1 MATQSHVLVLK
12 VGPVQGFIIQS
23 RRTRDLWFGSHL
35 LSQVSRAMA
44 LCLKAS
50 GAELIFPHPEQLEAP
65 TTAPERGDKG
75 DDDTPKGFPN
85 KVLAIVTGD
94 PESVAKAARTAA
106 KKALLD
112 AWALVR
118 GKCEHLL
125 VEGADAWAN
134 EQLDTFLEF
143 HAAWVPQ
150 QGEAGYA
157 VALEEAETLLESRRA
172 LREFTPWTQL
182 PPAGTHKSSLD
193 GGRPSVLRGKRS
205 KGGEWKG
212 LRIGER
218 EELDALGL
226 LKRAGGDPGQFVPV
240 PSIGLAAWLE
250 TASKAH
256 KRELSNLRAACSDRK
271 FTKVRRTD
279 LSWVNAFPFDGQVL
293 LPERLRPC
301 FEEWSEGGDRE
312 NIQREAERFR
322 EEAVQPLLDVMGVAP
337 YPYVAC
343 LCADGDNMGQAL
355 RELAFHGGIE
365 AHRKVARALAD
376 FTSEA
381 KVIVQSRFRGMLV
394 YAGGDDVLAFVCPPD
409 AVACAREL
417 SSAFR
422 RHLAPAIQGVVQ
434 EAPTLSV
441 GLGIGHVLESLGQL
455 LNLGRQAEKAAKN
468 AGRNALAILLAKHAG
483 RERLWA
489 SSWANPVEPVG
500 RLSQDMALLSSGRL
514 PLSKVHEVEAM
525 SRRFAADV
533 AASHSMEQAGVLVDE
548 VRRIL
553 SRAEAGRQESPVSL
567 EDVGLA
573 NLSDTDGRKAHA
585 MLQEWVSRVLVAE
598 TLERA
603 GRTLDLRKEGEE

>member
-1 MATQSHVLVLK
+1 MATQSQVLVLK
-12 VGPVQGFIIQS
+12 VGPVQGFISQS

-35 LSQVSRAMA
+35 LSHVSRAMA
-44 LCLKAS
+44 RSLQAS
-50 GAELIFPHPEQLEAP
+50 GAELIFPHPEQLQGP
-65 TTAPERGDKG
+65 TSGPECVAKEDAE
-75 DDDTPKGFPN
+75 TPKGFPN
-85 KVLAIVTGD
+85 KVLAVLTGD
-94 PESVAKAARTAA
+94 PESIARAARTAA
-106 KKALLD
+106 RDALLA
-112 AWALVR
+112 AWERVR
-118 GKCEHLL
+118 HKCGGLL
-125 VEGADAWAN
+125 AEGADAWAN
-134 EQLDTFLEF
+134 EQLETFLEF

-150 QGEAGYA
+150 GEGGYA
-157 VALEEAETLLESRRA
+157 VALEEAEALLEARRA
-172 LREFTPWTQL
+172 LREFKAWTQL

-250 TASKAH
+250 TASKEH
-256 KRELSNLRAACSDRK
+256 NRELSNLRGACADGG
-271 FTKVRRTD
+271 FTKVHRTD

-293 LPERLRPC
+293 LPERVLPC
-301 FEEWSEGGDRE
+301 FEEWSDGGDRKSV
-312 NIQREAERFR
+312 QLEAERFAAG
-322 EEAVQPLLDVMGVAP
+322 AVQPLLDVMGVAP

-355 RELAFHGGIE
+355 RELAVHGGIE
-365 AHRKVARALAD
+365 AHRGVSRALAN

-381 KVIVQSRFRGMLV
+381 KDIVQSRFRGMLV

-417 SSAFR
+417 ASAFQ
-422 RHLAPAIQGVVQ
+422 RHLKPAINGAVK
-434 EAPTLSV
+434 ELPTLSV

-483 RERLWA
+483 RERLWT
-489 SSWANPVEPVG
+489 SSWVNPVEPVG
-500 RLSQDMALLSSGRL
+500 RLAQDMTLLSSGRL

-533 AASHSMEQAGVLVDE
+533 ADSHSKEQAEVLVDE

-553 SRAEAGRQESPVSL
+553 SRAEAGRREDPMSL
-567 EDVGLA
+567 ADVGLED
-573 NLSDTDGRKAHA
+573 LSTSDGRKAHA
-585 MLQEWVSRVLVAE
+585 KLQEWVSRVLVAE

-603 GRTLDLRKEGEE
+603 GRKLEPRKGGEG